1 MSEADQCES
10 MEFKEMGPMTG
21 QPPLLALM
29 VPVASSVK
37 TSSTVGPKTFSNP
50 SPTKKLQ
57 GIFHVKVPCCQGFG
71 HTK

>member
-1 MSEADQCES
+1 
-10 MEFKEMGPMTG
+10 MTG